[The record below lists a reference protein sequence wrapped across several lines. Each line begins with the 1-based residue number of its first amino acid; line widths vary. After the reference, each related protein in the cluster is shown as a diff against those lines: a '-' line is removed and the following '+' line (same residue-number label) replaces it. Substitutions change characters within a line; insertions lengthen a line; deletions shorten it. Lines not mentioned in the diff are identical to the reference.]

1 MILPNKEYVLNKD
14 PISKKEENVVYKQLI
29 MSGDIKSMMKWQEI
43 NKLSTKIPARK
54 NLKQSI
60 MMKKFNCKENSNNFS
75 YDVYLF

>member
-29 MSGDIKSMMKWQEI
+29 MPGDIKSMMKWQEI

>member
-1 MILPNKEYVLNKD
+1 MFLIRILSP
-14 PISKKEENVVYKQLI
+14 KKKKNVVYKQLI
-29 MSGDIKSMMKWQEI
+29 MPGDIKSMMKWQEI